1 MSEAKC
7 EHPERLK
14 GKKPGECSEK
24 QKEICHGHESKQD
37 QHSSESE
44 QTK

>member
-14 GKKPGECSEK
+14 GKNPGECSEK

-37 QHSSESE
+37 ETKEE
-44 QTK
+44 QEK